1 MVITPLFHSEL
12 LITTVGVNIDFDVR
26 KGSF

>member
-12 LITTVGVNIDFDVR
+12 LITTVEVNIDFDVR